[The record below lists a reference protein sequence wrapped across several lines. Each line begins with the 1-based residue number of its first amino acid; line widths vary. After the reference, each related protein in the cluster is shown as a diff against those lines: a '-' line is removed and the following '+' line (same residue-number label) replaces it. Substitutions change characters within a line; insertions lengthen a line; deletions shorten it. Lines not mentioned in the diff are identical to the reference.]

1 MAESHEGVA
10 CHRKSQKDKNGQQI
24 VLYPNPRSF
33 RLASPPHQTYTP
45 NNEHL
50 VPEMDRLPTTNF
62 SVALLLGTWISN
74 ICRLQI
80 LSTWIHMYIMYI
92 MYMSCVCF
100 QGSLS
105 LETLRLQLQGHQTW
119 SAPSNQVTNTT
130 TDWHPPRISGWCPRR
145 TLAFK
150 ENFRAESLN
159 ELGPAGNFP
168 TNLPGPSWSFQSAGR
183 DLPPGVPT
191 KNPFQGQRTSQPLY
205 HVPTSVE
212 NSKTQEWHKMIQPER
227 GRKKSGLY
235 CVHIYIYCLYMYI
248 FFRIQVHIHI
258 NSIQSTI

>member
-62 SVALLLGTWISN
+62 SVALLLGTWIST

-100 QGSLS
+100 PGSLS

-150 ENFRAESLN
+150 ENFLAIFQRIF
-159 ELGPAGNFP
+159 LGPAGRSN
-168 TNLPGPSWSFQSAGR
+168 QRGR

-191 KNPFQGQRTSQPLY
+191 KTNIPRPADITATLPRSDLSGKLQDTRMTQN
-205 HVPTSVE
+205 HPTRKGEGKISSVLCTYIF
-212 NSKTQEWHKMIQPER
+212 NYI
-227 GRKKSGLY
+227 
-235 CVHIYIYCLYMYI
+235 VHICIYFFVFKYTYI
-248 FFRIQVHIHI
+248 
-258 NSIQSTI
+258 

>member
-62 SVALLLGTWISN
+62 SVALLLGTWIST

-100 QGSLS
+100 PGSLS

-145 TLAFK
+145 TLASRK
-150 ENFRAESLN
+150 ISWQNLW
-159 ELGPAGNFP
+159 

-183 DLPPGVPT
+183 DLHPECLQKTHSKASGHHSHFTTFRPQWKTPRHKNDT
-191 KNPFQGQRTSQPLY
+191 KWSNPKGGGKNQVCTVYIYILSIYVYIFSYSSTHTYKFYTVY
-205 HVPTSVE
+205 HITSVLFTE
-212 NSKTQEWHKMIQPER
+212 HE
-227 GRKKSGLY
+227 L
-235 CVHIYIYCLYMYI
+235 
-248 FFRIQVHIHI
+248 
-258 NSIQSTI
+258 